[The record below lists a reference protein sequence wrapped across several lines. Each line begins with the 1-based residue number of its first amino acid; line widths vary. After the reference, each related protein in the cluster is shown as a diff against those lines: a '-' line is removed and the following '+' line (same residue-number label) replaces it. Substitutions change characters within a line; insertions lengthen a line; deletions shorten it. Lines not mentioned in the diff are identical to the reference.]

1 MMVREQVL
9 MAPKVAKTIFRRS
22 TAVLAFATAL
32 YAQAGRGGPA
42 AGAPFDI
49 HDISG
54 YWELPFDGRSVPH
67 ADLASGVT
75 PAVLAE
81 QAKKDMK
88 AIRWCNSLGM
98 PFLMDSGRPLDI
110 RQGKNEVIIAPEA
123 NASPRHLYFNHPH
136 QNPETFDP
144 TTVGDSIAHWEGN
157 ALVVDTVG
165 FDGNRG
171 VTAVPGGGFRT
182 SASHLIERFRLL
194 SGGAVLSV
202 TFTWEDPKTYARPHT
217 YEFRYARI
225 AGKYEPRQALG
236 CNPYDEERTNFVSH
250 GPVLINWTAVP
261 SQ

>member
-1 MMVREQVL
+1 MSGTI
-9 MAPKVAKTIFRRS
+9 AKTVFSRCLIAL
-22 TAVLAFATAL
+22 TLASAL
-32 YAQAGRGGPA
+32 YAQAGRGGPPT
-42 AGAPFDI
+42 AGSADL

-54 YWELPFDGRSVPH
+54 YWELPFDGRSVPP
-67 ADLASGVT
+67 ADLAASVT

-110 RQGKNEVIIAPEA
+110 RQGKHEVIIAPEV

-144 TTVGDSIAHWEGN
+144 TTVGDSTARWEGD

-171 VTAVPGGGFRT
+171 VTAIPGGGFRT
-182 SASHLIERFRLL
+182 SASHLIERYRLV
-194 SGGAVLSV
+194 SGGRVLSL
-202 TFTWEDPKTYARPHT
+202 TFTWEDPKVYVKPHT
-217 YEFRYARI
+217 YEFRYTRV
-225 AGKYEPRQALG
+225 AGKYEPRPALG
-236 CNPYDEERTNFVSH
+236 CNPYDEERTKFVSG
-250 GPVLINWTAVP
+250 GPILINWTAVP
-261 SQ
+261 AQ